1 MANRIALVMG
11 VKTRMGYISLISS
24 NGPAIRQKSDEN
36 LRLNR
41 IRLVTTEL
49 RTFTRAAKKIFS

>member
-36 LRLNR
+36 LSSNR

-49 RTFTRAAKKIFS
+49 RTFTREAKKISS